1 MKTTT
6 LPTTIPQSAIR
17 NPQSTYKWAV
27 VALFWFAYFL
37 NQADRQVIFS
47 VFPLLQREMGLSETQ
62 LGFAGSLFF
71 WIYGLL
77 VPIAGSLGD
86 TFSRKKIVVSALL
99 LWSLATF
106 GSGWVAGF
114 GMLLVMRGFTGA
126 GEACYYPA
134 ATSIITDYHGNRTR
148 AFAMSLHQT
157 SVYFGII
164 LSGALAG
171 YIGETYGWRMSF
183 LSFGGVGILFALLLA
198 VALREPVRG
207 ASDFGS
213 RNAECG
219 LENETIGPASS
230 ANPQSAIPNPK
241 SLSWRVA
248 EFFRSPTA
256 VLLMLAFV
264 GMNFVNAAFLPW
276 MTKLLYERFG
286 FSLAAA
292 GFHATF
298 WHHVAA
304 FAGVLVGGRISDA
317 WAARDRVH
325 RLHIQIAGL
334 LCGVP
339 FIFLMGWSGSIL
351 VVFIALAL
359 FGLFR
364 GLYDSNLF
372 ASLYEVVRPEAR
384 ATATGIM
391 IAAAFLIGGWGS
403 VIVGW
408 LAGRIGLGNAIAAS
422 SLGYVFGGLMIFLAS
437 KRFFASDAKRMQ
449 HSIADFGSRNAD

>member
-1 MKTTT
+1 MR
-6 LPTTIPQSAIR
+6 TISATAIDQRSAIR
-17 NPQSTYKWAV
+17 NPQYKWIV

-71 WIYGLL
+71 WVYGLL

-86 TFSRKKIVVSALL
+86 TFSRKRIVVVALL
-99 LWSLATF
+99 LWSAATF

-114 GMLLVMRGFTGA
+114 TLLLVMRALTGA

-134 ATSIITDYHGNRTR
+134 ATSIIIDYHGNRTR
-148 AFAMSLHQT
+148 AFAMSVHQT

-164 LSGALAG
+164 TSGALAG
-171 YIGETYGWRMSF
+171 YIGEAYGWRMSF
-183 LSFGGVGILFALLLA
+183 ITFGGAGILFALLLA
-198 VALREPVRG
+198 VLLREPARGAADLADAAAAKTSAPPKVALRELPLR
-207 ASDFGS
+207 
-213 RNAECG
+213 E
-219 LENETIGPASS
+219 
-230 ANPQSAIPNPK
+230 
-241 SLSWRVA
+241 RVA
-248 EFFRSPTA
+248 EFFRRPTA
-256 VLLMLAFV
+256 VLLMFAFV

-276 MTKLLYERFG
+276 MTKLLYERFD
-286 FSLAAA
+286 FSLGAA

-304 FAGVLVGGRISDA
+304 LAGVLVGGRLADR
-317 WAARDRVH
+317 WAESARVH
-325 RLHIQIAGL
+325 RLHVQIVGL
-334 LCGVP
+334 LLGVP
-339 FIFLMGWSGSIL
+339 FIFLMGWSISIPI
-351 VVFIALAL
+351 VFFALAM

-372 ASLYEVVRPEAR
+372 ASLYEVIRPEAR
-384 ATATGIM
+384 ATATGMM

-403 VIVGW
+403 VVIGW

-437 KRFFASDAKRMQ
+437 QMFFQRDAARMRASIEGATE
-449 HSIADFGSRNAD
+449 G

>member
-1 MKTTT
+1 MATA
-6 LPTTIPQSAIR
+6 SAKVMSGAER
-17 NPQSTYKWAV
+17 RAASSYKWAV

-77 VPIAGSLGD
+77 VPVAGSLGD
-86 TFSRKKIVVSALL
+86 TFSRKRIVVGALL
-99 LWSLATF
+99 LWSAATF

-114 GMLLVMRGFTGA
+114 TALLAMRALTGT

-134 ATSIITDYHGNRTR
+134 ATSIIIDYHGDRTR

-157 SVYFGII
+157 SVYFGVIV
-164 LSGALAG
+164 SGALAG
-171 YIGETYGWRMSF
+171 YIGEAYGWRMSF
-183 LSFGGVGILFALLLA
+183 LTFGGAGILFALVLA
-198 VALREPVRG
+198 VLLREPARGAADLADAAAEAHAPPKAALRE
-207 ASDFGS
+207 
-213 RNAECG
+213 
-219 LENETIGPASS
+219 
-230 ANPQSAIPNPK
+230 
-241 SLSWRVA
+241 LSVKERVA
-248 EFFRSPTA
+248 EFFRRPTA

-276 MTKLLYERFG
+276 MTKLLYERFSFG
-286 FSLAAA
+286 LGAA

-304 FAGVLVGGRISDA
+304 LAGVLVGGRLADA
-317 WAARDRVH
+317 WAARSRVH

-334 LCGVP
+334 LLGVP
-339 FIFLMGWSGSIL
+339 FIFLMGRSDSVP
-351 VVFIALAL
+351 VVFLALAL

-372 ASLYEVVRPEAR
+372 ASLYEVIRPEAR

-403 VIVGW
+403 VAVGW

-422 SLGYVFGGLMIFLAS
+422 SLGYVFGGLMIFLAA
-437 KRFFASDAKRMQ
+437 RIFFQRDAARMRASFENVAGGR
-449 HSIADFGSRNAD
+449 